1 MQEKLKSFG
10 ETAKGFFSKMSKKT
24 KVALGIAVCV
34 AVLAAVGVAIF
45 LNNRPYTALFTGLS
59 SSEMSSIVS
68 YLNDNGVTDYRVQ
81 GNDTILVPQSQ
92 EPQLKANLLMQGYP
106 TSGFAYET
114 YRAGVGSM
122 STESDRQ
129 MAYLQ
134 DLQDRMAGVIRC
146 MDGVKEA
153 VVTIAPGEDHSYV
166 LDSGNVIDASASV
179 MVTMSGGAT
188 LSDQQA
194 TAIRNLVAH
203 AVQGLEI
210 DNIAISDSRGND
222 YSSDDSS
229 GSSAGSSEL
238 KLKLEAEINNKVRSQ
253 ILSVLTPLY
262 GADNVKV
269 AVDSTV
275 DVSHTVGET
284 TSYTEPSWAAD
295 GSTKGEGI
303 IGSKVYDQE
312 VTRGD
317 GTTTGGVVGNQTNS
331 DINTY
336 VENGTQ
342 VDGNETYIKNQGTT
356 NYNVDTDKQQ
366 VERTA
371 GTVSDLM
378 VSVTINSTTAGT
390 VNTSQLLDHVAR
402 AAGIGVD
409 VEKDKISI
417 LAAPFYTQQDS
428 TVLPGTGIQLPSWAI
443 YAAAGGVVLLL
454 LLLILIAVL
463 RRINRKKKRLELEK
477 MMRTM
482 PMTAA
487 SAEDSLDSGADIMN
501 IKTEKSIQ
509 LRQEIRKFAED
520 NPEITAQMLKSWL
533 RGGEENG

>member
-1 MQEKLKSFG
+1 MQEKLKGFG
-10 ETAKGFFSKMSKKT
+10 EKARGVFSKMSKKA
-24 KVALGIAVCV
+24 KIALGTVLCV
-34 AVLAAVGVAIF
+34 AVLAAVGIAVF
-45 LNNRPYTALFTGLS
+45 LNTRPYTALFTGLS
-59 SSEMSSIVS
+59 SSDLSSIVS
-68 YLNDNGVTDYRVQ
+68 YLNDNGVTDYRIQ
-81 GNDTILVPQSQ
+81 GSDTILVPQSQ

-166 LDSGNVIDASASV
+166 LDSGNVVNASASV

-222 YSSDDSS
+222 YSSGDSS
-229 GSSAGSSEL
+229 ASSADSSEL
-238 KLKLEAEINNKVRSQ
+238 KMKLEAEVNNKVRSE

-269 AVDSTV
+269 AVNSTV
-275 DVSHTVGET
+275 DVSHTVGEST
-284 TSYTEPSWAAD
+284 QYTEPSWAAD

-317 GTTTGGVVGNQTNS
+317 GSTTGGVVGNQTNS

-336 VENGTQ
+336 VDNNTQ
-342 VDGNETYIKNQGTT
+342 VNGNETYIKNQGTT
-356 NYNVDTDKQQ
+356 NYNVNTDKEQ

-378 VSVTINSTTAGT
+378 VSVTINSTTAGNVDAT
-390 VNTSQLLDHVAR
+390 QLLDHVAR
-402 AAGIGVD
+402 AAGIGTNM
-409 VEKDKISI
+409 EKDKISI
-417 LAAPFYTQQDS
+417 LSAPFYTEQAGS
-428 TVLPGTGIQLPSWAI
+428 VLPGTGIALPNWAI

-463 RRINRKKKRLELEK
+463 RRIRRKKKQAELEK
-477 MMRTM
+477 MMRAVPRTM
-482 PMTAA
+482 GVM
-487 SAEDSLDSGADIMN
+487 EDTPDTGADIMN

-520 NPEITAQMLKSWL
+520 NPEIAAQMLKSWL

>member
-1 MQEKLKSFG
+1 LQEKLKGF
-10 ETAKGFFSKMSKKT
+10 EEKAKGVFSKMSKKA
-24 KVALGIAVCV
+24 KIALGTVLCV
-34 AVLAAVGVAIF
+34 AVLAAVGIAVF
-45 LNNRPYTALFTGLS
+45 LNSRPYTALFTGLS
-59 SSEMSSIVS
+59 SSELSSIVS
-68 YLNDNGVTDYRVQ
+68 YLNDNGVTDYRIQ
-81 GNDTILVPQSQ
+81 GSDTILVPQSQ

-166 LDSGNVIDASASV
+166 LDSGNVVDASASV

-210 DNIAISDSRGND
+210 DNIAISDSQGND
-222 YSSDDSS
+222 YSSGDSS
-229 GSSAGSSEL
+229 TSSAGSSEL
-238 KLKLEAEINNKVRSQ
+238 KMKLEAEVNNKVRSQ
-253 ILSVLTPLY
+253 ILAVLTPLY

-269 AVDSTV
+269 AVNSTV
-275 DVSHTVGET
+275 DVSHTVGEST
-284 TSYTEPSWAAD
+284 QYTEPSWAAD
-295 GSTKGEGI
+295 GSTNGEGI

-312 VTRGD
+312 VVRGD
-317 GTTTGGVVGNQTNS
+317 GSTVGGVVGNQTNS

-336 VENGTQ
+336 VDNNTQ
-342 VDGNETYIKNQGTT
+342 VNGNETYIKNGGTT
-356 NYNVDTDKQQ
+356 NYNVNTDKEQ

-390 VNTSQLLDHVAR
+390 VDANQLLDHVAR
-402 AAGIGVD
+402 AAGIGTN

-417 LAAPFYTQQDS
+417 LSAPFYTEQAGS
-428 TVLPGTGIQLPSWAI
+428 VLPGTGIALPGWAI

-463 RRINRKKKRLELEK
+463 RRIRRKKKRVELEK
-477 MMRTM
+477 IMRAVPQTM
-482 PMTAA
+482 GAGENSP
-487 SAEDSLDSGADIMN
+487 DSGADIMN
-501 IKTEKSIQ
+501 IKTERSIQ

-520 NPEITAQMLKSWL
+520 NPEIAAQMLKSWL